1 MGFKLVIKKGD
12 AHCAKCGEALH
23 GPWWGEKAG
32 AVYCKPSHAPK
43 ERKRGR
49 R

>member
-12 AHCAKCGEALH
+12 AHCATCGKALY
-23 GPWWGEKAG
+23 GPWWGEKA
-32 AVYCKPSHAPK
+32 VSYCDMKCAPK